1 MVVESLH
8 RWLPDSLEHEVEDL
22 CEQLKSFSGYRT
34 VWLDDEEGLWHAEPD
49 EMLEEL
55 GHRYVGT
62 FFRPAADEVCASV
75 AKLMPIRRPVAV
87 RTSLPTPAFAR
98 VGALVPA

>member
-8 RWLPDSLEHEVEDL
+8 RWLPESLEREVEGL

-34 VWLDDEEGLWHAEPD
+34 VWLDDEDGLWHAEPD

-62 FFRPAADEVCASV
+62 FFRPAADEVFESV
-75 AKLMPIRRPVAV
+75 AKLMPVRRPLVA
-87 RTSLPTPAFAR
+87 RPSLPTPAFAR